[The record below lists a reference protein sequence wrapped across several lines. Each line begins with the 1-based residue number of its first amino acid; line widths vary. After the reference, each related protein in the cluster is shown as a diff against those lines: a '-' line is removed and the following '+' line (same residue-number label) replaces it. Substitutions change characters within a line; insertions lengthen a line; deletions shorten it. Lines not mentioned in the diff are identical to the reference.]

1 MIRLLT
7 LTSQQV
13 STGIRSLSPEQY
25 ETIMIENKLLDGSTH
40 IQTIGDPLKFR
51 NFEILSNN
59 IQVDM
64 INQAE
69 SIGSKFRLEVDDKYY
84 IGFISKPDW
93 AKFNYRHPEPTFRY
107 FTASIKFTVSEEGS
121 I

>member
-7 LTSQQV
+7 LANEQV

-25 ETIMIENKLLDGSTH
+25 ESIKIENKLLDGTTH
-40 IQTIGDPLKFR
+40 LQTIGDPLKYR
-51 NFEILSNN
+51 DFEILSNN
-59 IQVDM
+59 IQVDQ
-64 INQAE
+64 ITQAE
-69 SIGSKFRLEVDDKYY
+69 AIGSKFRLEVDNKYY